1 MYVGDQRAVEDVR
14 SRTPDHSIEVSRC
27 CPNPGWNRLSH
38 LCNRDHELNQ
48 FDQRFHR
55 SHGSNRDNQPVKT
68 TSADKASRS
77 GVAP

>member
-1 MYVGDQRAVEDVR
+1 VEDVS

-38 LCNRDHELNQ
+38 LCNGDHELNH
-48 FDQRFHR
+48 FGQRFHR

-68 TSADKASRS
+68 TSADKAIRS